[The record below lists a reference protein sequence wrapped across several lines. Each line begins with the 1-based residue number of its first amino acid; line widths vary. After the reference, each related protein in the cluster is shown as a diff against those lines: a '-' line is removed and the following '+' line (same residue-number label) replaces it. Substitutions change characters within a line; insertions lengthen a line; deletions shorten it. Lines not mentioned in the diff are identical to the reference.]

1 MKRDIWDTIIGNRVF
16 FLSLLFVIL
25 FILLS
30 FTVPGFLNLY
40 NLTNMTQY
48 GVELGLLALAEALVI
63 LSGGGG
69 IDLSVGSMMS
79 LVAIVIGVLIGRVG
93 LSPSLAVVIGMLTG

>member
-40 NLTNMTQY
+40 NINNMPQ
-48 GVELGLLALAEALVI
+48 
-63 LSGGGG
+63 
-69 IDLSVGSMMS
+69 
-79 LVAIVIGVLIGRVG
+79 
-93 LSPSLAVVIGMLTG
+93 

>member
-16 FLSLLFVIL
+16 FLSSFFVIL

-48 GVELGLLALAEALVI
+48 
-63 LSGGGG
+63 
-69 IDLSVGSMMS
+69 
-79 LVAIVIGVLIGRVG
+79 
-93 LSPSLAVVIGMLTG
+93 